1 MKSDISIV
9 SYIRLI
15 TTGTLEEKIMNLQA
29 FKLKMANTVISHE
42 NSCLE
47 TMGTDQL
54 IDLFSV
60 DDSKKRAGH
69 QDSITDTGDNKQST
83 RGIKSIIE
91 SLPDLWDENSYET
104 EYDLSS
110 FIKSLK

>member
-1 MKSDISIV
+1 
-9 SYIRLI
+9 
-15 TTGTLEEKIMNLQA
+15 MNLQA

-47 TMGTDQL
+47 TMGTEQL

-60 DDSKKRAGH
+60 DDKISSMEQLEKK
-69 QDSITDTGDNKQST
+69 TGDGK
-83 RGIKSIIE
+83 GVKSIIE
-91 SLPDLWDENSYET
+91 SLPELWDLDTYET

-110 FIKSLK
+110 FIQSLKA